1 MVTKIKVPTTDFEIE
16 LKAEDW
22 ENAKHD
28 NLTNDCVVA
37 TALKRVYGED
47 IAISIGLNSGGI
59 GEFSYNFR
67 FNIDSKTEKLIR
79 YWCNRDNKMPESVP
93 GHIVY
98 FKEDK

>member
-22 ENAKHD
+22 EKSEHYNI
-28 NLTNDCVVA
+28 TTDCVVA
-37 TALKRVYGED
+37 TALKRIYGED
-47 IAISIGLNSGGI
+47 IAVSIGVTRGNI
-59 GEFSYNFR
+59 GESQFDFS
-67 FNIDSKTEKLIR
+67 FNLDDKTEELIR
-79 YWCNRDNKMPESVP
+79 DWCGVYKEMPESVP